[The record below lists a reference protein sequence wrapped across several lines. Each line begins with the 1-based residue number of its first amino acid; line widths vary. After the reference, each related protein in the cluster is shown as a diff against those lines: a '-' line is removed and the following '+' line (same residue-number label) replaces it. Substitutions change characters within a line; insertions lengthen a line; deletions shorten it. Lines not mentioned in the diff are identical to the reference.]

1 MAGGV
6 FFTFAESSPRVW
18 GLIAVTDVLER
29 GEALELSL
37 GVQFQNPELSL
48 SSLLMDGLP

>member
-1 MAGGV
+1 MEFLV

-18 GLIAVTDVLER
+18 GFIAVTDVFER

-37 GVQFQNPELSL
+37 GVQFQHSELSL
-48 SSLLMDGLP
+48 RLL